1 MTATM
6 TATGNGTALVT
17 GAGQRIGRAIAL
29 DLAAH
34 GWVVAVHYR
43 HSRTEAATVVD
54 EIRATGGK
62 AAAVHAD
69 LASEDDTARLIGA
82 ATNAIGPL
90 DLLINNASVFE
101 KDEFDTASRESWNLH
116 MGVNLRAPFVL
127 SQQFV
132 AALPPEAEGN
142 IINIVDERVW
152 RLTPRFISYTLSK
165 AGLWTL
171 TQTMAQALAPRV
183 RVNAIGPGPVLPSS
197 RQSEE
202 SFAAQARSLPME
214 RRTEPHEICTAVRF
228 ILDAPSMTGQMIAL
242 DGGQHLSWQTPDVIG
257 QEE

>member
-1 MTATM
+1 MTETLNA
-6 TATGNGTALVT
+6 TALIT

-34 GWVVAVHYR
+34 GWAVAIHYR
-43 HSRTEAATVVD
+43 HSRTGAEAVVD

-69 LASEDDTARLIGA
+69 LELEDDTTRLVAAAASALGPIG
-82 ATNAIGPL
+82 
-90 DLLINNASVFE
+90 LLVNNASVFE
-101 KDEFDTASRESWNLH
+101 QDDFATASRESWDLH

-127 SQQFV
+127 SQHFV

-152 RLTPRFISYTLSK
+152 RLTPRFMSYTLSK

-183 RVNAIGPGPVLPSS
+183 RVNAIGPGPVLPSN
-197 RQSEE
+197 RQSTE
-202 SFAAQARSLPME
+202 SFAAQARALPLE
-214 RRTEPHEICTAVRF
+214 RNTDLHEICAAIRF